1 MQSISCVSDFIES
14 LRRKHIEKAVQL
26 WIKKVDK
33 MLFQDLE
40 TREWNKW
47 LKRTVSV
54 KGMRKRVLSKLLLEK
69 GTSVRAK
76 VVREGVLS

>member
-1 MQSISCVSDFIES
+1 M
-14 LRRKHIEKAVQL
+14 QL